1 MALTE
6 VAETIFQ
13 ENLNQEQNNPEE
25 EVWAFIQDRSTSTN
39 DKVVPFRKVV
49 DQKIKLKKDYS
60 LGLSSQEIVS
70 KYRKK

>member
-25 EVWAFIQDRSTSTN
+25 EVGAFIQDRSTSTYL
-39 DKVVPFRKVV
+39 FE
-49 DQKIKLKKDYS
+49 KLLVKT
-60 LGLSSQEIVS
+60 
-70 KYRKK
+70 